1 MKRLTQK
8 EYKEFKE
15 LHKDENRYAIFIEG
29 NDEPI
34 EFLWSKTRD
43 FVVQKVE
50 EYEKTNSDKNVY
62 YKLYDPYFILT
73 NDGTNDVLLYERS
86 LYEKIFEYQG
96 LRGILSYMWDGIYWS
111 IKGKLENIKYFFKD
125 LFYWIKN
132 YSLGK
137 GYSHNRIEW
146 YCLTSHIL
154 EDIKFN
160 VKKLIKDMHGCPTTI
175 VEEAK
180 TFFKDK
186 NFKDETEA
194 GIELWKIRLNELL
207 EIVYRYEFYTNY
219 GFCTNSNDEY
229 AVRIAETYK
238 DTIPYYPKSKDLRYD
253 ELDKLIHYQWEK
265 FCEWMKKYGQD
276 LWD

>member
-8 EYKEFKE
+8 EYKEFRE
-15 LHKDENRYAIFIEG
+15 LHKDENRYAIFIES

-34 EFLWSKTRD
+34 EFFWSKTRD
-43 FVVQKVE
+43 FAVQKVE

-62 YKLYDPYFILT
+62 YKLYDPYFVLT
-73 NDGTNDVLLYERS
+73 NDGTNDVLLYEEIERFIS
-86 LYEKIFEYQG
+86 KT
-96 LRGILSYMWDGIYWS
+96 
-111 IKGKLENIKYFFKD
+111 ENIFSSLKDIFYYKIRFIIDDIKQFFKD
-125 LFYWIKN
+125 LIYWLKN
-132 YSLGK
+132 YSLNTNF
-137 GYSHNRIEW
+137 SHNRIEW

-194 GIELWKIRLNELL
+194 GVELWKIRLNELL

-238 DTIPYYPKSKDLRYD
+238 DTIPYYPKSKDLRHD
-253 ELDKLIHYQWEK
+253 ELDKITYYQWEK